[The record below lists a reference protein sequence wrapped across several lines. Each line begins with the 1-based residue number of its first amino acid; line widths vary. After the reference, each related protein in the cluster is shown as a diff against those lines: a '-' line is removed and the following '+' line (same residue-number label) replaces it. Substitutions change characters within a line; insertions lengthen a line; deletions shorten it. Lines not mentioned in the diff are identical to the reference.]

1 MPAGLDSLSL
11 VPTMLGRGPQ
21 STHPYLHSEFYEG
34 GFSQAVLLDGRWK
47 GIRLQSPAAAIQLY
61 DLANDSG
68 ERTDIAGRESK
79 TVARITAIM
88 REAHVDNE
96 HWKRPADLRKPGV

>member
-88 REAHVDNE
+88 REARVDNE